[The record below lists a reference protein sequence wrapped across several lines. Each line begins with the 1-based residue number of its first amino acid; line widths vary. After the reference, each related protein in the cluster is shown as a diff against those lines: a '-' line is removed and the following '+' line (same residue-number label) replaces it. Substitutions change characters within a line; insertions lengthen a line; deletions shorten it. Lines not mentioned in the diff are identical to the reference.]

1 MLAGNPDVLL
11 VTEVKLS
18 DSKVISRIRNALSL
32 SKNGP
37 YELILNSGSSAR
49 GVGIIIKS
57 SLFDSYTVTYR
68 CPDFNAL
75 IVKFEKRGVTYQIVC
90 NYLDNDDNVSLI
102 QLIESK
108 EEKTIP
114 TVWGGDF
121 NTVLD
126 ANPDVEYK
134 IDLRD
139 RLSHP
144 GPKVSLKLANIRN
157 EHGLFDAYREI
168 QGDLKVSPM

>member
-1 MLAGNPDVLL
+1 ML

-18 DSKVISRIRNALSL
+18 DNKVINKIKNALSL
-32 SKNGP
+32 NKNGP
-37 YELILNSGSSAR
+37 YELILNSGSPAR
-49 GVGIIIKS
+49 GVGIILKS
-57 SLFDSYTVTYR
+57 SLFDSYTITYK
-68 CPDFNAL
+68 CPEYNAL
-75 IVKFEKRGVTYQIVC
+75 IVKFLKRGVSYQIVC
-90 NYLDNDDNVSLI
+90 NYLDNNDNVSLI
-102 QLIESK
+102 QVIESK
-108 EEKTIP
+108 VEKTIP